1 MDKIKTVGSTYMAA
15 IGLIP
20 ELRIQD
26 DADDGGSS
34 AITAIIE
41 LTEYIFAMREK
52 LSCLNEHSY
61 NNFMLRVGMNIGP
74 VVAGVIGARKPQY
87 DIWGNTVNVA
97 SRMDS
102 TGLPNHTQVT
112 EDVYDI
118 LKTSPYEF
126 QCRGKVKVKGKG
138 EMTTYFL
145 TGRRAAST
153 MRIDDLVSQN
163 LHNHH
168 YPNCPPVVQVPT
180 SPLSRRL
187 MMPGPGG
194 RLDTHTRA
202 IAASPAGVRMLMS
215 RLPALSESGGVE
227 EEQPLLPPRTS
238 SRIIPAQLPP
248 ARQPP
253 LLPPRQEYR
262 TPPRSLYHDRVTPP
276 RSLRSAPPTGP
287 APPPP
292 IPAPLHPPL
301 PAHVGQRRV
310 AEAMVRTNAK
320 LRVPPHPAL
329 PRHHSEESLHSRVG
343 LYASKIHS
351 SADEISS
358 MNRSDDSSSDES
370 FSRTDFSRTDVESPS
385 PPSRPKNKAPWLYPS
400 DIQIDPSSLESSPK
414 MSHAAPFPL
423 LNHDSRQ
430 QNSNQIKLP
439 TVGQSPSPAHHDE
452 FKSEVESELDFDDN
466 FHEEDGAGAGGAG
479 EKLCSRL
486 ELPPGVTGAE
496 SCRSGVSTPPESYI
510 GDSCASFEFL
520 PKESPLR
527 RLRKSAEK
535 ETPPRDIKKEIE
547 KRAANLQLLNI
558 RNMAAGE
565 PVKNEIVS
573 DKPSGPSLKVND
585 EVSSSSVLSQGGT
598 AESSKS
604 GASRRSNGSDKRSSG
619 GRSSESEQRRRRKSS
634 QGSGGSNNNNESCLS
649 NDSKKLAN
657 VEEVKKEE
665 SICDTNSGLRLVNNQ
680 VLLDMAKGIKP
691 PPNDPTQ
698 DLKGGIKSPKGK
710 GKPTK
715 AKDAVPY
722 GPMPNFEREI
732 QKIIA
737 EQVHE

>member
-1 MDKIKTVGSTYMAA
+1 
-15 IGLIP
+15 
-20 ELRIQD
+20 
-26 DADDGGSS
+26 
-34 AITAIIE
+34 
-41 LTEYIFAMREK
+41 
-52 LSCLNEHSY
+52 
-61 NNFMLRVGMNIGP
+61 
-74 VVAGVIGARKPQY
+74 
-87 DIWGNTVNVA
+87 
-97 SRMDS
+97 
-102 TGLPNHTQVT
+102 
-112 EDVYDI
+112 
-118 LKTSPYEF
+118 
-126 QCRGKVKVKGKG
+126 
-138 EMTTYFL
+138 
-145 TGRRAAST
+145 
-153 MRIDDLVSQN
+153 
-163 LHNHH
+163 
-168 YPNCPPVVQVPT
+168 
-180 SPLSRRL
+180 
-187 MMPGPGG
+187 
-194 RLDTHTRA
+194 
-202 IAASPAGVRMLMS
+202 
-215 RLPALSESGGVE
+215 
-227 EEQPLLPPRTS
+227 
-238 SRIIPAQLPP
+238 
-248 ARQPP
+248 
-253 LLPPRQEYR
+253 
-262 TPPRSLYHDRVTPP
+262 
-276 RSLRSAPPTGP
+276 
-287 APPPP
+287 
-292 IPAPLHPPL
+292 
-301 PAHVGQRRV
+301 
-310 AEAMVRTNAK
+310 MVRTNAK

-423 LNHDSRQ
+423 LNHNHESRQ

-466 FHEEDGAGAGGAG
+466 FHEEDGVGAGAGGAG

-527 RLRKSAEK
+527 KLRKSSEK
-535 ETPPRDIKKEIE
+535 DTPPRDIKREIE

-558 RNMAAGE
+558 RNMVSGE
-565 PVKNEIVS
+565 PVKSEIVS
-573 DKPSGPSLKVND
+573 DKPSGTTSALKVND
-585 EVSSSSVLSQGGT
+585 EVTSTSILSHGGT

-619 GRSSESEQRRRRKSS
+619 GRSSESEPRRRRKSS
-634 QGSGGSNNNNESCLS
+634 QGSGGSTNNNTESCLS

-665 SICDTNSGLRLVNNQ
+665 SNCDTNSGREMALRLVNNQ

-691 PPNDPTQ
+691 PPNDPA
-698 DLKGGIKSPKGK
+698 DVKGGIKSPKGK

-715 AKDAVPY
+715 TKDAVSY

-737 EQVHE
+737 EQV